1 MSLVYCRYALRLNLL
16 FLEWEGQALEALT
29 LYILKLTRG
38 RGVGG
43 GAAPFTALPPVQY
56 RMSSKRSHGVLL
68 KHAMVK

>member
-1 MSLVYCRYALRLNLL
+1 MSLVYCRYALRLNPL

-29 LYILKLTRG
+29 LHILKLTRG

-43 GAAPFTALPPVQY
+43 ALPPVQY